1 VVRDVVEGRVGQARE
16 RAVDTW
22 DKLEKVF
29 EDRVQKALVKLGV
42 PGRDDLN
49 ALTHRVER
57 LTEELRKANGG
68 SAPKT
73 AKAPRKATA
82 PAATK
87 PAKTP
92 RKAAKATKAPKAAKA
107 PTLVDRV
114 REVDARVGRCRVIEL
129 QPNSYADA
137 LYNSHLDDN
146 NRRNPDGEGWV
157 IRSFM
162 QLSDNP
168 GSYMILRED
177 IDDPSTET
185 RLALPAGAQL
195 VVDSERMWHS
205 VWHVGDEPRYCLI
218 NSFESGPALEKWIF
232 ERNPVTRAQSGPLA
246 ADAVLAGEAEAQERR
261 AARTQYYGYDP
272 SRVYSEA

>member
-1 VVRDVVEGRVGQARE
+1 MNPADYVTLPIFAETGYVILDAYDQAADPRE
-16 RAVDTW
+16 WEDITYVDWKSSGDTRFAP
-22 DKLEKVF
+22 L
-29 EDRVQKALVKLGV
+29 AS
-42 PGRDDLN
+42 
-49 ALTHRVER
+49 
-57 LTEELRKANGG
+57 ANGDIECN
-68 SAPKT
+68 AFWHFDP
-73 AKAPRKATA
+73 PRSDKDGVWIESQV
-82 PAATK
+82 
-87 PAKTP
+87 
-92 RKAAKATKAPKAAKA
+92 AKA
-107 PTLVDRV
+107 PTLVERV

-168 GSYMILRED
+168 GSFMVLRED

-232 ERNPVTRAQSGPLA
+232 ERNPVTRVDVAPLDADFA
-246 ADAVLAGEAEAQERR
+246 AASEVEAQQRR
-261 AARTQYYGYDP
+261 AARTAHYGYDP